1 MPALPIPIRST
12 AGTRPGS
19 GRPVEDREHAGSPTV
34 WACAMRCAAATAVGE
49 VYHVVVAAP
58 LPSGCGVDV
67 VGLGTGAEVVAAGR
81 VVVSEGRV
89 SGCGRV
95 GAGVTDVCG
104 AGGGLVVCGGTD
116 VGRTVGRLVDGGVD
130 VGEREVLDAVGSGV
144 FDGDEGVEVGVGD
157 SGVPAVSDGS
167 VTDGDA
173 LAVAAESGDFPSESS
188 SSHVPVPPR
197 TRTAAPPAIHGARRD
212 GRRCRFMVSLSH
224 CPGDPAVVAGRTLR
238 AGRG

>member
-1 MPALPIPIRST
+1 MSRPHQERGEGDGCLVGLDGLVVAGGDASPLLQAVEAAFDHVALLVELL
-12 AGTRPGS
+12 
-19 GRPVEDREHAGSPTV
+19 VEDWRSS
-34 WACAMRCAAATAVGE
+34 AAAA
-49 VYHVVVAAP
+49 
-58 LPSGCGVDV
+58 
-67 VGLGTGAEVVAAGR
+67 
-81 VVVSEGRV
+81 
-89 SGCGRV
+89 
-95 GAGVTDVCG
+95 
-104 AGGGLVVCGGTD
+104 GGLVVCGGTD

-144 FDGDEGVEVGVGD
+144 FDGVEGVEVGVGD

-224 CPGDPAVVAGRTLR
+224 CPGDPAVVAVRTLR